1 MKKLLIIV
9 GVLILILLAAAIILP
24 IVFKNKIKEIVAEQA
39 NEYINAQVRFDD
51 FGLSLFRNFPNAT
64 ASLYGFSV
72 VNNEP
77 FEGDTLVSAGSLRIA
92 VNLWSLIS
100 GDQIR
105 ISEVALNDPT
115 ATIIILENGAANY
128 DIALED
134 DDEVEEDEDTTEFSV
149 GIDKWVINNGRIAY
163 ADLSTKLLI
172 KLDDVNHKGS
182 GDFTQDIFDMKTY
195 SEVGSFGLSYDG
207 VEYISDKKLE
217 ADVEMNMNMP
227 EFRFT
232 FRDNEVKLN
241 DFAFDFEGW
250 LAMPDDD
257 IEMNISFAGKENS
270 FKSLLSLVPGM
281 YSDSFNDL
289 TAEGTFAFN
298 GAVKGVYNDSTEQ
311 MPAINLNLSVKDGM
325 AQYSGLNK
333 TMNNIRMD
341 LAVAMPENSL
351 EQTVINL
358 KDFHMDFGNN
368 PIDAKALIEGLETM
382 KIDADINAKANLAD
396 FNDMLPLEGLSLKG
410 LFEARIKANGVYD
423 SASSRFPQIE
433 GAMSLADGYIKTADF
448 PSAIENLRFV
458 ASVTN
463 PTGQMK
469 DTEIQVN
476 NFGMSLD
483 GDQLTAQM
491 YLKDLDNYKWD
502 VSAKGAIDLEKVSR
516 IMELEDMT
524 LKGKIAA
531 NIQTKGQMA
540 DVDAGRY
547 DRLPTSGEMS
557 VTGFY
562 FESGD
567 LPQGFAISQASA
579 VFNPNRIELTKFAG
593 MAGSSD
599 LSMNGYLTNYIGY
612 MVKENETIK
621 GELSLHS
628 EKFDANEW
636 MTGEEEVEESDTT
649 DLEIVEIPANIDLTL
664 NSTIDQLLYDNLSLN
679 NLVGKITVK
688 DKRLNLDN
696 LRFNLLGGE
705 FSMTGYYG
713 TQDPAKPAFDFN
725 FKVDDLS
732 VKNAYQNFNTV
743 KALAPIAQH
752 VDGDFSTNFNLG
764 GRLLHNM
771 MPDMASL
778 SGKGLIELADA
789 ALKDSKIVS
798 GIASLTSQSET
809 ESLVLKDIKLN
820 AEVNNGRLHVQP
832 FDFKL
837 GNIPA
842 TASGSNGLDGSLD
855 YLVGMDI
862 PAGQIGE
869 TINQAI
875 ASLGGPKTA
884 ISDKIRVNLKVGGE
898 YNNPKVSIASTQS
911 QDNGGGVA
919 ADAKEAVKEKVEA
932 EKEVLKE
939 EVREEIKEKE
949 AVVQEELEEQ
959 KEKAKEEVSKEV
971 DKAKERLKKLFK

>member
-24 IVFKNKIKEIVAEQA
+24 VVFKNKIKEIVAEQA
-39 NEYINAQVRFDD
+39 NEYVNAQVRFDD

-100 GDQIR
+100 GDQIW

-195 SEVGSFGLSYDG
+195 SEVGSFGFSYDG

-809 ESLVLKDIKLN
+809 ESLGLKDIKLN

-949 AVVQEELEEQ
+949 AVVQEKLEEQ